1 MKLCKNCKNW
11 ERNENAPHNTSL
23 SKCGFERPISL
34 VTGDLV
40 PIDTLPYADHERRVS
55 GRCGL
60 LGVNYDESTP
70 PTYSVEEE
78 AELLAGDIR
87 HE

>member
-1 MKLCKNCKNW
+1 MKLCINCKHW
-11 ERNENAPHNTSL
+11 ERNENAPHTPSV
-23 SKCGFERPISL
+23 SKCGFDRPISL

-40 PIDTLPYADHERRVS
+40 PIDTLPYADQERRVN

-60 LGVNYDESTP
+60 LGVNFEQSTP
-70 PTYSVEEE
+70 PQYTLEEE
-78 AELLAGDIR
+78 ADLLAGDIR

>member
-1 MKLCKNCKNW
+1 MKLCINCKHWLRSEAIPQDPDFSRCAYN
-11 ERNENAPHNTSL
+11 
-23 SKCGFERPISL
+23 RPISL

-60 LGVNYDESTP
+60 LGVNYEESTP